1 MWQVLTVFHEILQYF
16 QIGFCH
22 ESLFWVRKRGLLF
35 LIWYKHLEVPFCL
48 FWFWT
53 YQNRITRHGFMQLE
67 NWDFGNKFRWYLGKN
82 VEFFMKKIVWKYPFV
97 LFIVSRITSLLK
109 SELKM
114 SELLQKK
121 WATFTHVHEL
131 KLGGKYEPIMS
142 HVREW
147 MRRSRSHLYISV
159 DYDTVWKYSS

>member
-1 MWQVLTVFHEILQYF
+1 MWQVLTVFHKILQYF
-16 QIGFCH
+16 QICFGH

-82 VEFFMKKIVWKYPFV
+82 LEFFMKKIVWKYPFV
-97 LFIVSRITSLLK
+97 LFIGSRITSLVAHVILGFIHSNK
-109 SELKM
+109 SQ
-114 SELLQKK
+114 LL
-121 WATFTHVHEL
+121 F
-131 KLGGKYEPIMS
+131 
-142 HVREW
+142 
-147 MRRSRSHLYISV
+147 SV
-159 DYDTVWKYSS
+159 SCSYPFGSNH

>member
-1 MWQVLTVFHEILQYF
+1 MMVSTKLVIRLPINKSVASFDCFSRNIKYF
-16 QIGFCH
+16 QNCFCH

-35 LIWYKHLEVPFCL
+35 SIWYKHLEVPFCL

-97 LFIVSRITSLLK
+97 LFIGSRITSLFSCCIQLVTSSVWRK
-109 SELKM
+109 
-114 SELLQKK
+114 QIQ
-121 WATFTHVHEL
+121 FCRN
-131 KLGGKYEPIMS
+131 GKTSFGFGFGFGWNI
-142 HVREW
+142 
-147 MRRSRSHLYISV
+147 LSV
-159 DYDTVWKYSS
+159 SVAQQNI